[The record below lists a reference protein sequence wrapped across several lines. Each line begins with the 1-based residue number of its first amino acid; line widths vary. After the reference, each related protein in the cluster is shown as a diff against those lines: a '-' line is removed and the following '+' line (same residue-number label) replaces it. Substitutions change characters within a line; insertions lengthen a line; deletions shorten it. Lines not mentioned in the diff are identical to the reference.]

1 MANEFTF
8 VVEKTCPVCGQ
19 ETRVVKVKSRLMI
32 QRTDDD
38 YCCHYRDFNP
48 YFYTILACEHCGYAA
63 DEKHF
68 LMPLPERHRDLMAKF
83 LHDRR
88 VRFIFSPERGLPEAI
103 ASYQLAIYCAEA
115 IQAPA
120 SRVGGLSLRL
130 AWVFRTMGI
139 KDQEMEWTRKTV
151 QLYER
156 ALMTE
161 RFPVE
166 SLSDNMVM
174 YLLATMFNRL
184 GDREHCTQ
192 YLGRMINDKELKISD
207 NKLYNDARKLW
218 QDIRAEEAELQ
229 NAMEASAKK

>member
-68 LMPLPERHRDLMAKF
+68 LTTLPDRHRTILQNF
-83 LHDRR
+83 LKEKR
-88 VRFIFSPERGLPEAI
+88 VNFIFTEERKLPDAV

-115 IQAPA
+115 INAPL
-120 SRVGGLSLRL
+120 SRMAGLSLRL
-130 AWVFRTMGI
+130 SWIYRLMEM
-139 KDQEMEWTRKTV
+139 KDEEMVWAHKAID
-151 QLYER
+151 LYER
-156 ALMTE
+156 SLMTE
-161 RFPVE
+161 RYPVE
-166 SLSDNMVM
+166 NLTDFMVM
-174 YLLATMFNRL
+174 YLLATLFNRV
-184 GDREHCTQ
+184 GDREHCAS
-192 YLGRMINDKELKISD
+192 YLSRLINDKELKMVD
-207 NKLYNDARKLW
+207 NKLYHDARKLW
-218 QDIRAEEAELQ
+218 QDIRMEDNEGEHE
-229 NAMEASAKK
+229 NANK